1 ANRHEG
7 RPLGIEPET
16 PLVAPAVDVDLAAAG
31 HVALAGRHAAGVIA
45 GGGDLVAD
53 VRRADLL
60 SLQLLVVPT
69 QRTGSVPVQWSSTV
83 QNSPSSQEAVLG
95 WNWSAG
101 HNALVPVHFSST
113 SHWPAAIRQTVLL
126 GAKAS
131 AGQSGPEPVQ

>member
-1 ANRHEG
+1 MTSLQTSAEQ
-7 RPLGIEPET
+7 T
-16 PLVAPAVDVDLAAAG
+16 
-31 HVALAGRHAAGVIA
+31 
-45 GGGDLVAD
+45 
-53 VRRADLL
+53 LL

-131 AGQSGPEPVQ
+131 AGQSGPEPVQFSAASQGPAAGRQTVLLGSKASAGQSGPEPVQFSAASQ